1 MALVPESLLVLRS
14 AEQSLQVP
22 DIISLLSSEQ
32 KNYNFHCKWRTTVLV
47 TFLWLQATEIYCGDH
62 KQSRA

>member
-1 MALVPESLLVLRS
+1 MALVPESLLLLQK
-14 AEQSLQVP
+14 AEQSVQAP

-32 KNYNFHCKWRTTVLV
+32 KNSNFHCNWWTSVLV
-47 TFLWLQATEIYCGDH
+47 TVLWLQAAEINDSDP

>member
-1 MALVPESLLVLRS
+1 MALVPESLLLLQK
-14 AEQSLQVP
+14 AEKSLQAS

-32 KNYNFHCKWRTTVLV
+32 KNSSFHGNWWTTVLV
-47 TFLWLQATEIYCGDH
+47 TVLWLQAAEINGSDS